1 MAKGRKTGG
10 RTKGVPNRVTTHMRE
25 ELALSGLT
33 PLPYMFALLRDP
45 NAPRGGAIGRPRNP
59 RRIAIPG
66 SRRRN

>member
-33 PLPYMFALLRDP
+33 PLPYMLALLRDP
-45 NAPRGGAIGRPRNP
+45 NAPRGGAIGLP
-59 RRIAIPG
+59 
-66 SRRRN
+66 